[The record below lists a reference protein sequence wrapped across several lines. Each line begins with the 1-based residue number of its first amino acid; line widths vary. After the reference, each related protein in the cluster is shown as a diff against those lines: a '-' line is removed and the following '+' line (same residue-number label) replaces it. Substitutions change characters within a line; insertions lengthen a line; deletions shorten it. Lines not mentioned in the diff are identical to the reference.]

1 MSEFYE
7 VVFKLIKF
15 RVCLNAVIKN
25 FNVFR
30 ILGRSNYSIEFP
42 FFLNVFWLD
51 KVIKNFIVD
60 IFELLSLILSY
71 VSNLKFKKEGPI
83 CNF

>member
-15 RVCLNAVIKN
+15 RVCLNAVIRN

-60 IFELLSLILSY
+60 IFELLSLILK
-71 VSNLKFKKEGPI
+71 VMCQI
-83 CNF
+83 

>member
-30 ILGRSNYSIEFP
+30 ILGRSNNSIEFP

-60 IFELLSLILSY
+60 IFELLSLILK
-71 VSNLKFKKEGPI
+71 VMCQI
-83 CNF
+83 